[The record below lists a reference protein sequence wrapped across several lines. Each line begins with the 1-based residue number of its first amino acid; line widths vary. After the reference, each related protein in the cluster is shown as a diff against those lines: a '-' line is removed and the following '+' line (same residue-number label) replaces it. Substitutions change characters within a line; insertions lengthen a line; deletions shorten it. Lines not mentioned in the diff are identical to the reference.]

1 MEKTSSSTSSYYA
14 LERKKRVALVALT
27 VIAAA
32 CMITSVGVY
41 LWSIETDQP
50 RLAVF
55 INAFG
60 YSTILFSVF
69 LGLVLA
75 TPSFKMLKLTTKNRT
90 S

>member
-1 MEKTSSSTSSYYA
+1 MNASYPG
-14 LERKKRVALVALT
+14 ERKKRAALVSLT

-32 CMITSVGVY
+32 CMVVSVGVY
-41 LWSIETDQP
+41 LWSIETDKP

-75 TPSFKMLKLTTKNRT
+75 TPSFKALEEAGRRRH
-90 S
+90 